1 MKNQNVR
8 ITKIDTDKNYIG
20 EAVST
25 NGKKWNVS
33 HIDMKEISLG
43 EFYFSTQS
51 GQSEYYLFIISIL
64 CFCIGSALFWL
75 LLKQAK

>member
-1 MKNQNVR
+1 M
-8 ITKIDTDKNYIG
+8 TF
-20 EAVST
+20 
-25 NGKKWNVS
+25 KKVLIILS
-33 HIDMKEISLG
+33 IIALCFLSALSLG